1 MIDKKEM
8 QQVVE
13 RFVADKDLFLVEIN
27 IDHSDNIVEVLIDS
41 MDSVTLDDC
50 VAVNDA
56 ILSHFDRD
64 KEDFE
69 LTVASYG
76 ISDPFKVPAHYLK
89 NVGGEVE
96 TLTADGRKLKGT
108 LKSADEQGF
117 VLTTT
122 AKVKPEGKKRPEIVE
137 IDNELKYNEIKYTKN
152 IIKF

>member
-8 QQVVE
+8 EQVVE
-13 RFVADKDLFLVEIN
+13 QFVADKDLFLVEIN

-56 ILSHFDRD
+56 ILEHFDRD
-64 KEDFE
+64 REDFE

-76 ISDPFKVPAHYLK
+76 ISDPFRVTAHYLK
-89 NVGGEVE
+89 NIGGEVE
-96 TLTADGRKLKGT
+96 TLTADGRKLKGI
-108 LKSADEQGF
+108 LKNADEQGF

-122 AKVKPEGKKRPEIVE
+122 AKVKPEGKKRPELVE
-137 IDNELKYNEIKYTKN
+137 VDNELKYNEIKYTKN